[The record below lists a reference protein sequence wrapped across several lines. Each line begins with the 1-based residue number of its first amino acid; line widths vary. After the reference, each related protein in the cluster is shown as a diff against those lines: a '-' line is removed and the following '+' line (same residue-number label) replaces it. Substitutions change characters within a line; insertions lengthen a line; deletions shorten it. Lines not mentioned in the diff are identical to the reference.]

1 MRIEDSY
8 PTPVLGVSTL
18 SPRNRL
24 QGQAG
29 LQKNFRSDPIQRL
42 TRRPSLTYNGRS
54 LLVEGI
60 APENVFHHSYERD
73 GSTYTIIVDKSNGD
87 MYGFVD
93 NIEVNVGGDLS
104 ASFGPNLVAQ
114 TINHKTYIL
123 NKDTTVGLNQATDAD
138 DIEKVSHLNVTTALQ
153 YGERVK
159 VTITRPNGD
168 RNTYTYMVPSL
179 YDPDNPDDPPDYDTA
194 DRARSTTVVAAQLAA
209 FLSGTP
215 QVTASS
221 SGSAV
226 AVWKN
231 GREDWVDLEIETGQ
245 GDKSIAVFNQV
256 TENID
261 GIPKYAVVGTRIKV
275 RPNPTSDK
283 GTYYLQAERTAD
295 KPSGQHLEEVVW
307 TESRNPDE
315 PYALL
320 ATTMPRVCE
329 FTGSEFSMKLP
340 DWKDRRAG
348 DNESVPPPKFVGETI
363 TDIGYFQKRLVFLTE
378 NYAVMSETDDEL
390 NFWRQS
396 AVKLLVS
403 DRVEVSS
410 SAVGI
415 DKLQYI
421 LPHNRDLMFIASN
434 GQFKINGSQGV
445 TPETISMALTT
456 KYECQTTV
464 APTTMGNSVFFP
476 IDYGASTGLQEYT
489 GERDTG
495 QDFAAPLTQHIVGY
509 MQGKAKMLTS
519 SPNLEMI
526 AMTTENADRNQI
538 FVYEQYTDTT
548 GKRRN
553 QAWSEWTFAGNGE
566 IVDLQFKNDQ
576 LTVLTVEDN
585 KLYSKFVSMY
595 TRASTG
601 IKEIYLD
608 DLYQTTTTGEN
619 ILVPEGYPL
628 DESTIV
634 VRGDGTQNELFKVNF
649 TTTDGRNLI
658 FDENIGVGLVYV
670 GRTYESRYQ
679 PTRPFKYD
687 ENGVAIT
694 TDRIRVG
701 RYILNLVDTNELKM
715 HIKSDYYDYPD
726 QVFNSR
732 FVGGLQNT
740 LGSVPYFTGDY
751 KFSYSQDASLADA
764 EFYCDNWLGCTI
776 AGISWEGQYFQS
788 KGRM

>member
-18 SPRNRL
+18 PPRNRL

-42 TRRPSLTYNGRS
+42 TRRPSLAYTGSS
-54 LLVEGI
+54 LLVDGI
-60 APENVFHHSYERD
+60 AAADVFHHSYERD
-73 GSTYTIIVDKSNGD
+73 GSTYTIIVDKSNGA

-93 NIEVNVGGDLS
+93 NQAVTMGGDLS

-114 TINHKTYIL
+114 TIDHKTYIL
-123 NKDTTVGLNQATDAD
+123 NKDTVVKMLPVTDENT
-138 DIEKVSHLNVTTALQ
+138 IERVSHMNVTTALA
-153 YGERVK
+153 YGETVK
-159 VTITRPNGD
+159 VTLIESNGTRT
-168 RNTYTYMVPSL
+168 TYSFSVPDL
-179 YDPDNPDDPPDYDTA
+179 YDPANPNDPPDYDTA
-194 DRARSTTVVAAQLAA
+194 DKARATANVAEKFAGFINAKVGIEARSLGSTV
-209 FLSGTP
+209 S
-215 QVTASS
+215 
-221 SGSAV
+221 
-226 AVWKN
+226 VWEV
-231 GREDWVDLEIETGQ
+231 GRANWVELEVETGQ
-245 GDKSIAVFNQV
+245 GDKSIVVFNQTV
-256 TENID
+256 ENIE

-295 KPSGQHLEEVVW
+295 SASGEDMEEVVW
-307 TESRNPDE
+307 AENRNPEQEYSVDT
-315 PYALL
+315 LTL
-320 ATTMPRVCE
+320 PRVCE
-329 FTGSEFSMKLP
+329 FTGSSFTMKLP
-340 DWKDRRAG
+340 DWKERQAG
-348 DNESVPPPKFVGETI
+348 DDDSVPRPKFVGKTI
-363 TDIGYFQKRLVFLTE
+363 TDVGYFQKRLVFLTE

-396 AVKLLVS
+396 AAKLLVS

-415 DKLQYI
+415 DKLQFI
-421 LPHNRDLMFIASN
+421 LPHNRDLLFIASN
-434 GQFKINGSQGV
+434 GQFKIDGSRGV

-489 GERDTG
+489 GEKDTG

-519 SPNLEMI
+519 SPNLEML
-526 AMTTENADRNQI
+526 AMTTENAARNQI

-553 QAWSEWTFAGNGE
+553 QAWSEWTFAGDGE
-566 IVDLQFKNDQ
+566 IVDLQFKNDK
-576 LTVLTVEDN
+576 LSVLMVEGS
-585 KLYSKFVSMY
+585 KLYSKPISMY
-595 TRASTG
+595 TRATTG
-601 IKEIYLD
+601 LEEIYLD
-608 DLYQTTTTGEN
+608 DLYQTTTTGDN
-619 ILVPEGYPL
+619 VTVPVGYPL
-628 DESTIV
+628 DENTIC
-634 VRGDGTQNELFKVNF
+634 VRGDGTQNELFKVGF
-649 TTTDGRNLI
+649 TISGRTLT

-670 GRTYESRYQ
+670 GRPFESRYQ

-701 RYILNLVDTNELKM
+701 RYILNLSDTNEIKM

-740 LGSVPYFTGDY
+740 LGSVPYFTGDH
-751 KFSYSQDASLADA
+751 KFSFSQDARLADV

-776 AGISWEGQYFQS
+776 SGISWEGQYFQS